1 MRDWS
6 GRSNMEWFLMKILE
20 DGAFLLDRAE
30 DQNGTRF
37 NLNEWTTKDQIAAEE
52 FYERAINDLFQV
64 IDDEDMT
71 GIPEGLIELGNQILR
86 KLDRRFFEST
96 RSWLVYKW
104 LFGAWLLN
112 VVIHPEMH
120 GLMMEYHITEYGRQK
135 ILKEVALRAQKLVFE
150 RTMSLTS
157 SMGSKPVSTPPAIK
171 SHIENIMNRFRGSE
185 TPRAA
190 ARLLPARSIT
200 SLRETVEVHPYLIVS
215 PADLVTMVNALFPE
229 RRPCPA
235 QPGGLRSGLGSV
247 SSFSVISQPVAVT
260 GPRSKTEAESV
271 LSSSVSSANSDAT
284 TSVEPLE
291 SQQTGTSSYTL
302 SSLSSALSG
311 VDQTKTNHSD
321 DDGCSLRLALQDM
334 SQTIGSESIRG
345 TCHPC
350 AERWAVLFV
359 SADGNSLSMQM
370 AYDPDEYDCIKE
382 DSTSSDDETDDL
394 SEDELP
400 GPNRTQPD
408 MDYHNVRKCI
418 FKLVEEYEIPP
429 EPSAGNGAM
438 PIFSNQAKLLE
449 QYRMKTKLPTTE
461 TTASS
466 DAPPKLRSRNP
477 YLRRVEG
484 KVTDAKQRPI
494 HHTHVPRDLRNTQ
507 LAHDL
512 RQKYAAMA
520 HEDSESSKPVLISML
535 TAASSQSH
543 SQSDFLSALRYW
555 KTLQQL
561 NAVTSPTLRQNG
573 FAALLNIF
581 SRGPRDSIRRSA
593 AAVEMY
599 EAWLIWLKQSQ
610 ERAEGAL
617 DTMIKRLRAL
627 RDKMWYVTDVRNS
640 APYEF
645 TRNIAVALKTMGTSP
660 NWDTHHRSRQSKP
673 RGGSASFLYRIESEL
688 VELLAATENQ
698 GGPNKLSDDQAEKTL
713 RWLQHSGTVNFC
725 QGEERIHRFSC
736 EIASCI
742 DKLVGESI
750 VEAPVLWSSVLFSQD
765 QRYLETTG
773 CAAMRD
779 RGGTGLIWDDATSIQ
794 SFGSENRRFNTPL
807 QSSSSARGDRDFRP
821 TFSQTSS
828 SVQSFDSDQYSFSR
842 ASTSFS
848 DIAGSH
854 SYVSSAC
861 VSPVPVIDSPVT
873 FWSPFKL
880 PTSPISATSRAQS
893 PTAAAAGL
901 RSPLTTTHHSLRQ
914 SSFSRQVGG
923 TQSNSQP
930 SEGRPGTSAS
940 SAGTIFQQRV
950 PDGKARFL
958 NDLRQSLSSLLLS
971 DLGNLV
977 FARGSETDHWFGI
990 EGQNCIDRRE
1000 EIAERQ
1006 RQEATAEKNR
1016 PTNKTLPKQTNIDT
1030 SERKKE
1036 LSESCLS
1043 ASGGN
1048 STSDGDI
1055 LSDAPSRQSH
1065 TSDMTTRIYNESFL
1079 VTSPNTATGPG
1090 RKKFPSQTATQDTT
1104 QKTAGSEFP
1113 FKEAYRR
1120 LLRMFCVHPNP
1131 RVKLDALCEL
1141 ENLITA
1147 SLSSR
1152 STRRRLAQLAV
1163 SSNSPVVSQI
1173 TANDTSDPRSEETT
1187 ADLNT
1192 PSNQVKPLDEAPGE
1206 FDNTKGA
1213 AQTPSIIRRR
1223 SFGAQGERAKGVG
1236 EKTNSSQTKDAV
1248 ACILR
1253 SLFCDSTIRP
1263 KTLFRDLQF
1272 IAAFV
1277 PSDVLD
1283 RSERAKS
1290 FWAAGTAAL
1299 LLKNE
1304 VCMTMIELTDEIIGA
1319 YTKTRQVPAQES
1331 HLVPTPPLPPTAPG
1345 DVSSCSK
1352 PSALY
1357 PASTPLLGTYSLAD
1371 AARMLTITAK
1381 EGISTSQ
1388 RELALF
1394 YLTNPE
1400 LLERIT
1406 LPLSKPR
1413 EVFKKAVMDKYG
1425 GGGSGAGPSGSSR
1438 QGGVDGGSGGHG
1450 HGNSPG
1456 DDSVYVVRNDP
1467 ALMCLAVHWMEAAEK
1482 GGDKVAR
1489 TFLGQ
1494 NEMMQ

>member
-1 MRDWS
+1 
-6 GRSNMEWFLMKILE
+6 MEWFLMKILE

-52 FYERAINDLFQV
+52 FYEHAINDLFQV

-71 GIPEGLIELGNQILR
+71 GIPEGLIELGNQILH
-86 KLDRRFFEST
+86 KLDRKFFEST
-96 RSWLVYKW
+96 KSWLVYKW

-120 GLMMEYHITEYGRQK
+120 GMMMEYHITEYGRQK
-135 ILKEVALRAQKLVFE
+135 ILKEVALRAQRLVFE
-150 RTMSLTS
+150 RTMSMTS
-157 SMGSKPVSTPPAIK
+157 SLGSKPVSTPPAIK
-171 SHIENIMNRFRGSE
+171 LHIENIMNRFRGSE
-185 TPRAA
+185 VLRAS

-200 SLRETVEVHPYLIVS
+200 SLRETVEVHPYLVIS

-229 RRPCPA
+229 RRPSPA
-235 QPGGLRSGLGSV
+235 QSVGHRPGLGYV
-247 SSFSVISQPVAVT
+247 SNFSVMSQPVAVT
-260 GPRSKTEAESV
+260 CSRSKTEVESV
-271 LSSSVSSANSDAT
+271 LSTSISSANSDAT

-291 SQQTGTSSYTL
+291 SQQTGNSSYTL
-302 SSLSSALSG
+302 SSLSSEISG
-311 VDQTKTNHSD
+311 VNQTKTNQFD

-334 SQTIGSESIRG
+334 TQTLGSESVRG

-359 SADGNSLSMQM
+359 SADGNSLSMHM
-370 AYDPDEYDCIKE
+370 AYDPDEYDCIRE
-382 DSTSSDDETDDL
+382 DSTSSSDETDDI

-400 GPNRTQPD
+400 GPDRRQPE

-429 EPSAGNGAM
+429 EPGTGNSAM
-438 PIFSNQAKLLE
+438 PIFSNQAKFLE
-449 QYRMKTKLPTTE
+449 QYRLQNNLSTTE
-461 TTASS
+461 TITSS

-477 YLRRVEG
+477 YLRRVGG

-494 HHTHVPRDLRNTQ
+494 HHTHVPRDSQNTH

-520 HEDSESSKPVLISML
+520 HEDFESSKPALISML
-535 TAASSQSH
+535 KAASSQSH

-561 NAVTSPTLRQNG
+561 NAMTSSTLRKNG
-573 FAALLNIF
+573 FAALLSIF

-599 EAWLIWLKQSQ
+599 DAWLIWLKQSQ

-617 DTMIKRLRAL
+617 DTMLKRLCAL

-645 TRNIAVALKTMGTSP
+645 TRNIAVALKTMGTSRK
-660 NWDTHHRSRQSKP
+660 WDTHQRSRQSKL

-688 VELLAATENQ
+688 VELLAATESQ

-713 RWLQHSGTVNFC
+713 RWLQHSGTANFC

-736 EIASCI
+736 EIASCV
-742 DKLVGESI
+742 DKLVGEGI
-750 VEAPVLWSSVLFSQD
+750 VEAPVLWSSVLFSRD
-765 QRYLETTG
+765 QRTLETTSR
-773 CAAMRD
+773 AAMRD
-779 RGGTGLIWDDATSIQ
+779 RDCTGVIWDDATSIQ
-794 SFGSENRRFNTPL
+794 SFGSENRRFNTPI
-807 QSSSSARGDRDFRP
+807 QSSSSARGDFDFRP
-821 TFSQTSS
+821 TVSQTSS

-848 DIAGSH
+848 DTAGSH
-854 SYVSSAC
+854 SYVSSTC

-873 FWSPFKL
+873 FWSPFKVSV
-880 PTSPISATSRAQS
+880 SPISANSRAQS
-893 PTAAAAGL
+893 PTAAAASL
-901 RSPLTTTHHSLRQ
+901 RSPLSTMHHSLRQ
-914 SSFSRQVGG
+914 SSFSREVGG
-923 TQSNSQP
+923 TQSTSQS
-930 SEGRPGTSAS
+930 SEDRPGTSAS
-940 SAGTIFQQRV
+940 SAGTLFQQRV

-977 FARGSETDHWFGI
+977 FARGSETDHWFSI

-1006 RQEATAEKNR
+1006 RQDANTKKNR
-1016 PTNKTLPKQTNIDT
+1016 LANQKLPKQTKTDT
-1030 SERKKE
+1030 TERDKE
-1036 LSESCLS
+1036 LSGSSLS
-1043 ASGGN
+1043 ASE
-1048 STSDGDI
+1048 SIFTSDGDI
-1055 LSDAPSRQSH
+1055 LTDALSRQSH
-1065 TSDMTTRIYNESFL
+1065 TSDMTARIYKENCP
-1079 VTSPNTATGPG
+1079 VTSPDTATGPG
-1090 RKKFPSQTATQDTT
+1090 REIFFSQTATQDTT
-1104 QKTAGSEFP
+1104 QNNAVSEFP

-1131 RVKLDALCEL
+1131 RVKLDALFEL

-1152 STRRRLAQLAV
+1152 STRRRLAQLTM
-1163 SSNSPVVSQI
+1163 SSNSPVASQI
-1173 TANDTSDPRSEETT
+1173 TANDANDSRSGETT
-1187 ADLNT
+1187 AALNA
-1192 PSNQVKPLDEAPGE
+1192 PSSQVKPLEEASDK

-1223 SFGAQGERAKGVG
+1223 SFGAQGERGAGVG
-1236 EKTNSSQTKDAV
+1236 QKTNSSQTKDAV

-1253 SLFCDSTIRP
+1253 SLFCDPTIRP

-1304 VCMTMIELTDEIIGA
+1304 VCMTMIELADEIIGA
-1319 YTKTRQVPAQES
+1319 YTKTRQVPAHES
-1331 HLVPTPPLPPTAPG
+1331 HLVSTPLLPPTAPG
-1345 DVSSCSK
+1345 DSSKCSK

-1357 PASTPLLGTYSLAD
+1357 SASSPLLGTYSLVD

-1381 EGISTSQ
+1381 EGNPTSQ

-1425 GGGSGAGPSGSSR
+1425 GGSSDGGSSGSSR
-1438 QGGVDGGSGGHG
+1438 QGGVDGGTSGHG
-1450 HGNSPG
+1450 LGNSPG
-1456 DDSVYVVRNDP
+1456 DDSVHAVRNDP
-1467 ALMCLAVHWMEAAEK
+1467 ALMCVAIHWMEAAEK
-1482 GGDKVAR
+1482 GGDKVAQR
-1489 TFLGQ
+1489 FLGQ
-1494 NEMMQ
+1494 NEMTH